1 MDRAA
6 AAERY
11 AALLPERIDILLL
24 GVGEDG
30 HIASLFPNS
39 PILQETKQRVV
50 MVVGPKAPYS
60 RITITPSVITD
71 AGALFVLAPGLAKSK
86 VLIQALQHPEDF
98 YSFPVRLALRGTWLL
113 DKS

>member
-1 MDRAA
+1 
-6 AAERY
+6 
-11 AALLPERIDILLL
+11 
-24 GVGEDG
+24 
-30 HIASLFPNS
+30 
-39 PILQETKQRVV
+39 